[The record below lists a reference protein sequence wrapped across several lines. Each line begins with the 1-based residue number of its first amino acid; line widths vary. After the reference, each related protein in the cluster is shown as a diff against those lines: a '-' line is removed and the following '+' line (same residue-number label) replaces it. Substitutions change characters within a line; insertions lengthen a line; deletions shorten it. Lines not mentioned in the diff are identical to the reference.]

1 MLIGYHNSH
10 EQFPPSKLLKFAK
23 MAEKNGF
30 NGASSSDHFY
40 PWNKAQGE
48 SGFVWSWLGSALQA
62 TSLPIGV
69 VNAPGQRYHPAIIAQ
84 ATATLAEMY
93 PDRFW
98 VALGSGQL
106 LNEGITG
113 GKWPIKSVRNERLK
127 ESAEIIRKLWAG
139 ETVTHNGHIRIEE
152 AKLYTRPENTPQMIG
167 AAITAETAEWIAG
180 WADGL
185 ITVAKPPD
193 ELNKIIRAFHHR
205 GGKGK
210 PVYIKLEVSYDRDEE
225 KALKG
230 AYDQWKANIFG
241 SNILTN
247 LRTPEQF
254 NDVSELTKPEIMY
267 DTVNIFTDIN
277 EYVELL
283 DEYIQLG
290 VDHIYIHNVNRNQEQ
305 FIKDFGEKV
314 LPHLINK
321 EEY

>member
-1 MLIGYHNSH
+1 MIIGYHNSH
-10 EQFPPSKLLKFAK
+10 EQFPPSKLINFVQ

-40 PWNKAQGE
+40 PWNEAQGE

-62 TSLPIGV
+62 TSLPFGV

-84 ATATLAEMY
+84 ATATLSEMY

-106 LNEGITG
+106 LNEAITG
-113 GKWPIKSVRNERLK
+113 DKWPIKSIRNERLK

-139 ETVTHNGHIRIEE
+139 ETVTYHGHVRVED
-152 AKLYTRPENTPQMIG
+152 AKLYTRPENPPPMIG
-167 AAITAETAEWIAG
+167 AAITAKTAEWVGG

-185 ITVAKPPD
+185 ITVGKPPN
-193 ELNKIIRAFHHR
+193 ELKKIIKAFQNR

-230 AYDQWKANIFG
+230 AYDQWKANIFD
-241 SNILTN
+241 SNVLTDLKSPKHFDN
-247 LRTPEQF
+247 ASKFIET
-254 NDVSELTKPEIMY
+254 EIMY
-267 DTVNIFTDIN
+267 DKVNISTNLN

-283 DEYIQLG
+283 NEYIDLG
-290 VDHIYIHNVNRNQEQ
+290 VDHIYIHNVNLNQKL
-305 FIKDFGEKV
+305 FIEDFGQKV
-314 LPHLINK
+314 IP
-321 EEY
+321 YVVD